1 MNIFEEYL
9 VKITNLILKNQKFLA
24 LSNLNNFKGITV
36 ETPPPEFNYDLS
48 CNISLVL
55 AKINKTSPLSCEA
68 FIVVEME
75 WVEKLRTQLKPNKGF
90 AVD

>member
-1 MNIFEEYL
+1 MSKKVQLIWNFNGQDGLKTAEHHL
-9 VKITNLILKNQKFLA
+9 VHLKEFAQMEALPILK
-24 LSNLNNFKGITV
+24 SG
-36 ETPPPEFNYDLS
+36 
-48 CNISLVL
+48 
-55 AKINKTSPLSCEA
+55 INKTSPLSCEA

>member
-1 MNIFEEYL
+1 MSKKAQLIWNFNGQDGLKTAEHHL
-9 VKITNLILKNQKFLA
+9 VHLKEFAQMEAVPILKY
-24 LSNLNNFKGITV
+24 GV
-36 ETPPPEFNYDLS
+36 
-48 CNISLVL
+48 
-55 AKINKTSPLSCEA
+55 NKTSALSCEA

>member
-1 MNIFEEYL
+1 MSKKAQLIWNFNGQDGLKTAEHHL
-9 VKITNLILKNQKFLA
+9 VHLKEFAQIEALPILK
-24 LSNLNNFKGITV
+24 SG
-36 ETPPPEFNYDLS
+36 
-48 CNISLVL
+48 
-55 AKINKTSPLSCEA
+55 INKTSPLSCEA

>member
-1 MNIFEEYL
+1 MSKKAQLIWNFNGQDGIKTAEHHL
-9 VKITNLILKNQKFLA
+9 VHLKEFAQIEAVPILK
-24 LSNLNNFKGITV
+24 SGV
-36 ETPPPEFNYDLS
+36 
-48 CNISLVL
+48 
-55 AKINKTSPLSCEA
+55 NKTSPLSCEA

>member
-1 MNIFEEYL
+1 MSKKAQLIWNFNGQDGLKTAEHHL
-9 VKITNLILKNQKFLA
+9 VHLKEFAQIEAVPILKY
-24 LSNLNNFKGITV
+24 GV
-36 ETPPPEFNYDLS
+36 
-48 CNISLVL
+48 
-55 AKINKTSPLSCEA
+55 NKTSPLSCEA